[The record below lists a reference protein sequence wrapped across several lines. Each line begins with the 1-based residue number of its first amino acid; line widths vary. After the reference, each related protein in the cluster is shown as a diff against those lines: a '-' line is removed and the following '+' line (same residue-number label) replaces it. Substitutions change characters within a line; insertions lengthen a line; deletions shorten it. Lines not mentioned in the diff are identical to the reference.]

1 MKIYILSY
9 ENGEINKFESLNK
22 LREYLGLFVEGND
35 ISYQIN
41 EDDIPIKFVNLTP
54 HEVKLND
61 GRSFPSEG
69 IARVS
74 NTFTDFTEDIC
85 EVKYGEVEGLP
96 LPEAGIRYIVSALVL
111 SALKDK
117 RADLVAPATGHP
129 DCIRKDGFIISVP
142 GFVR

>member
-9 ENGEINKFESLNK
+9 ANGEISKFESMNK

-35 ISYQIN
+35 ISYRID
-41 EDDIPIKFVNLTP
+41 EDDVPIKFINLTP

-61 GRSFPSEG
+61 GRVFPSEG
-69 IARVS
+69 VARVS
-74 NTFTDFTEDIC
+74 NSFTNFTEDIC

-96 LPEAGIRYIVSALVL
+96 FPEAGTRYIVSALVL
-111 SALKDK
+111 SALKGK
-117 RADLVAPATGHP
+117 RADIVAPATGHP
-129 DCIRKDGFIISVP
+129 DCIREKGFIVSVP